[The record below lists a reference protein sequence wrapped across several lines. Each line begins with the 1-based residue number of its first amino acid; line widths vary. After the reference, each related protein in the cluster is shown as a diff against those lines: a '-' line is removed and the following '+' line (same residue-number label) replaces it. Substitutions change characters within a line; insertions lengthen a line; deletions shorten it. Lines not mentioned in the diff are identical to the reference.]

1 MTQPKTP
8 SSSPDRIF
16 EPRKSKGYDFSV
28 VATAPRTVSEACW
41 LEMLWSRQ
49 SGGLG

>member
-16 EPRKSKGYDFSV
+16 APRKSKGYIFSV
-28 VATAPRTVSEACW
+28 AAAALRTASDACGSA
-41 LEMLWSRQ
+41 MLWAK
-49 SGGLG
+49 